1 MCSFVLTLYR
11 PVVII
16 IPFLKIW
23 KRKIVLSTSREQI
36 LLATSI
42 LLEKQGFHG
51 TGLSE
56 IIKESG
62 SPKGSLY
69 YYFPDGKEQIAAE
82 AILQSG
88 KLTAERIHTGLAEAS
103 APAKA
108 IHDFVLQIAE
118 NVERS
123 GYGAGGPLTAVAM
136 ETATQSEKINS
147 ACREAYGMIES
158 AFKAK
163 LLESKLPSQKAGD
176 LARFI
181 TSAVEGGIILSRT
194 YHSGD
199 PLRLVARQLKSLL
212 AGLETKKEEK

>member
-1 MCSFVLTLYR
+1 MS
-11 PVVII
+11 IA
-16 IPFLKIW
+16 
-23 KRKIVLSTSREQI
+23 REKI
-36 LLATSI
+36 LLTTSM

-51 TGLSE
+51 TGLNE
-56 IIKESG
+56 IIRESG

-69 YYFPDGKEQIAAE
+69 YYFPEGKEQIAAE

-88 KLTAERIHTGLAEAS
+88 KLTAERIKTGLAVNR

-108 IHDFVLQIAE
+108 IHGFVMKIAE

-136 ETATQSEKINS
+136 ETATQSEKINL
-147 ACREAYGMIES
+147 ACREAYGMIEF
-158 AFKAK
+158 AFKAR
-163 LLESKLPSQKAGD
+163 LLESKLPSQKAGE

-181 TSAVEGGIILSRT
+181 TAAIEGGIILSRT

-199 PLRLVARQLKSLL
+199 PLRVVARQLKSLL
-212 AGLETKKEEK
+212 ANLEKGRDEK